1 MRRCAL
7 GAARTACQ
15 NQHDEPSSPFDG
27 CRAVTIHHPLRS
39 VLKVG
44 SNTMVS
50 RLLGFARDVILARLF
65 GAGEM
70 ADAFFVAFRVPN
82 LFRRMFG
89 EGAFSQ
95 SFVPVLGE
103 YRVTR
108 SVEETRTFV
117 ADVAGWLAL
126 TLAVVTLVGILGA
139 SAVVYAIAP
148 GFVDNPDKF
157 HLTVELLRI
166 TFPYLFFVSLVALAG
181 GVLNTYGHFTVPA
194 FTPVFLNLSI
204 IAAALFWAPHLHQ
217 PALAVAWGVFIGGVV
232 QLCFQLP
239 ALKRVGHLH
248 WPRLRRRDPGVNKV
262 LRLMGPAAFGASVAQ
277 INLFLNTI
285 LASLVGANVV
295 SYLYYSDR
303 LVEFP
308 LGVFGVALGTVVL
321 PLLSRQAAERSPQ
334 FPNTLD
340 WALRLTWLIG
350 LPATVGLLILAQ
362 PLLISLFR
370 YGAYTAED
378 ARQSAL
384 SLMGYGL
391 GILPI
396 IAARVLAPAFYAHQ
410 NTRTPVRFGMISIA
424 VNMGVSLML
433 AWPLQQLGLALAT
446 SSAALVNTLLLW
458 QRLRRDGLYQPQP
471 GWPALLLKSAGLAV
485 IMGMILLSLRGD
497 TAFWLSLSFWARLV
511 HVLGL
516 VLLAATVYLTGAWW
530 LDIHELRALYRRGPS
545 RG

>member
-1 MRRCAL
+1 M
-7 GAARTACQ
+7 
-15 NQHDEPSSPFDG
+15 PSSSDDAQSPISLALMSD
-27 CRAVTIHHPLRS
+27 HHPLRS

-82 LFRRMFG
+82 LFRRLFG

-103 YRVTR
+103 YRATR
-108 SVEETRTFV
+108 PASETRAFV

-126 TLAVVTLVGILGA
+126 ALAIVTIVGMLGA

-148 GFVDNPDKF
+148 GFADNPDKF

-166 TFPYLFFVSLVALAG
+166 TFPYLFFISLVALAG

-204 IAAALFWAPHLHQ
+204 IAAAVFWAPHLQQ
-217 PALAVAWGVFIGGVV
+217 PAIAVAWGVLIGGVA
-232 QLCFQLP
+232 QLLFQLP
-239 ALKRVGHLH
+239 ALRRVGYLH
-248 WPRLRRRDPGVNKV
+248 WPRLRRRDPGVRQL

-321 PLLSRQAAERSPQ
+321 PLLSRQAAERSPR
-334 FPNTLD
+334 FPQTLD

-384 SLMGYGL
+384 SLTGYGL

-410 NTRTPVRFGMISIA
+410 NTRTPVRFAMISVA
-424 VNMGVSLML
+424 VNMGISLIL
-433 AWPLQQLGLALAT
+433 AWPLQQLGLALET
-446 SSAALVNTLLLW
+446 STAALVNALMLW
-458 QRLRRDGLYQPQP
+458 RRLRHDGIFQAQP
-471 GWPALLLKSAGLAV
+471 GWRVFLLKTGGLALL
-485 IMGMILLSLRGD
+485 MGIVLLYLRGD
-497 TAFWLSLSFWARLV
+497 TTLWLSLPLWERLLR
-511 HVLGL
+511 VLGL
-516 VLLAATVYLTGAWW
+516 VILAAVLYLMGGWW
-530 LDIHELRALYRRGPS
+530 LGIGELRDLYRRRS
-545 RG
+545 MHV

>member
-1 MRRCAL
+1 M
-7 GAARTACQ
+7 
-15 NQHDEPSSPFDG
+15 SSPS
-27 CRAVTIHHPLRS
+27 PLRS

-82 LFRRMFG
+82 LFRRLFG

-103 YRVTR
+103 YRATR
-108 SVEETRTFV
+108 SIDETQAFV

-126 TLAVVTLVGILGA
+126 ALVIVTIVGILGA

-148 GFVDNPDKF
+148 GFAANPDKF

-166 TFPYLFFVSLVALAG
+166 TFPYLFLVSLVALAG

-204 IAAALFWAPHLHQ
+204 IATAIFWAPHLQQ
-217 PALAVAWGVFIGGVV
+217 PAIAVAWGVLIGGVV
-232 QLCFQLP
+232 QLLFQLP

-248 WPRLRRRDPGVNKV
+248 WPRLRRRDPGVSKL

-277 INLFLNTI
+277 VNLFLNTI

-321 PLLSRQAAERSPQ
+321 PLLSRQATERSPQ
-334 FPNTLD
+334 FPQTLD

-378 ARQSAL
+378 ARQSTL
-384 SLMGYGL
+384 SLIGYGL

-410 NTRTPVRFGMISIA
+410 NTRTPVRFGMISVA
-424 VNMGVSLML
+424 VNMGISLIL

-446 SSAALVNTLLLW
+446 STAALVNAFMLW
-458 QRLRRDGLYQPQP
+458 RRLHRDGLYQAQP
-471 GWPALLLKSAGLAV
+471 GWWVFLLKTAGLALL
-485 IMGMILLSLRGD
+485 MGIVLLWLRGD
-497 TAFWLSLSFWARLV
+497 AALWLSLPLWERLLR
-511 HVLGL
+511 VLGL
-516 VLLAATVYLTGAWW
+516 VVLAAVLYLMGGWW
-530 LDIHELRALYRRGPS
+530 LGIRELGDLYRRKS
-545 RG
+545 SHV

>member
-1 MRRCAL
+1 MSR
-7 GAARTACQ
+7 
-15 NQHDEPSSPFDG
+15 SPL
-27 CRAVTIHHPLRS
+27 HS

-50 RLLGFARDVILARLF
+50 RLLGFVRDVILARLF

-82 LFRRMFG
+82 LFRRLFG

-103 YRVTR
+103 YRTTR
-108 SVEETRTFV
+108 SPAETRAFV
-117 ADVAGWLAL
+117 EDVAGWLAL
-126 TLAVVTLVGILGA
+126 TLAVVT
-139 SAVVYAIAP
+139 VVA
-148 GFVDNPDKF
+148 KF
-157 HLTVELLRI
+157 ALTVELLRI
-166 TFPYLFFVSLVALAG
+166 TFPYLFFISLVALAG
-181 GVLNTYGHFTVPA
+181 GILNTYGRFTVPA

-204 IAAALFWAPHLHQ
+204 IAAALWWAPHLAQ
-217 PALAVAWGVFIGGVV
+217 PAVAVAWGVFAGGIL
-232 QLCFQLP
+232 QILFQLP

-248 WPRLRRRDPGVNKV
+248 WPRLRRRDPGVLKV

-321 PLLSRQAAERSPQ
+321 PMLSRQAAEQSPQ
-334 FPNTLD
+334 FRHTLD

-350 LPATVGLLILAQ
+350 LPATIGLLLLGG

-370 YGAYTAED
+370 YGAYTAHD
-378 ARQSAL
+378 ARESYL
-384 SLMGYGL
+384 SLLGYGL

-396 IAARVLAPAFYAHQ
+396 IAARVLAPAFYARQ
-410 NTRTPVRFGMISIA
+410 NTRTPVKFGMISVATNIFL
-424 VNMGVSLML
+424 SLIL

-446 SSAALVNTLLLW
+446 SLAALVN
-458 QRLRRDGLYQPQP
+458 
-471 GWPALLLKSAGLAV
+471 ALLLGRRLYRDETYRPMPGWALFLAKSSGLALL
-485 IMGMILLSLRGD
+485 MGLLLYHFRGADSL
-497 TAFWLSLSFWARLV
+497 WLALSMGERFLRLG
-511 HVLGL
+511 VLI
-516 VLLAATVYLTGAWW
+516 LLAALLYLAGAW
-530 LDIHELRALYRRGPS
+530 LLGVQEIRELLQRRLPHAG
-545 RG
+545 

>member
-1 MRRCAL
+1 M
-7 GAARTACQ
+7 
-15 NQHDEPSSPFDG
+15 SS
-27 CRAVTIHHPLRS
+27 HHPLRS
-39 VLKVG
+39 VLKIG
-44 SNTMVS
+44 SNTMLS

-65 GAGEM
+65 GAGEI
-70 ADAFFVAFRVPN
+70 ADAFFVAFRIPN
-82 LFRRMFG
+82 LFRRLFG

-103 YRVTR
+103 YRATR
-108 SVEETRTFV
+108 SVEETRAFV
-117 ADVAGWLAL
+117 ADVAGWLTL
-126 TLAVVTLVGILGA
+126 TLAVVTIVGILGA

-148 GFVDNPDKF
+148 GFADSPDKF

-166 TFPYLFFVSLVALAG
+166 TFPYLFFISLVALAG
-181 GVLNTYGHFTVPA
+181 GVLNTYGRFTVPA

-204 IAAALFWAPHLHQ
+204 IAAAVFWAPHLQQ
-217 PALAVAWGVFIGGVV
+217 PAIAVAWGVFIGGVL
-232 QLCFQLP
+232 QLLFQLP
-239 ALKRVGHLH
+239 TLRQVGHLH
-248 WPRLRRRDPGVNKV
+248 WPRLRRRDPGVGKV

-334 FPNTLD
+334 FPKTLD

-378 ARQSAL
+378 AWQSTL

-410 NTRTPVRFGMISIA
+410 NTRTPVRFGMISVA
-424 VNMGVSLML
+424 VNMGISLVL
-433 AWPLQQLGLALAT
+433 AWPLHQLGLAIAT
-446 SSAALVNTLLLW
+446 SCAALVNAFLLW
-458 QRLRRDGLYQPQP
+458 RRLHRDGLYQPQP
-471 GWPALLLKSAGLAV
+471 GWPKLLLKSAGLAV
-485 IMGMILLSLRGD
+485 IMGMVLLFLRGD
-497 TAFWLSLSFWARLV
+497 TALWLSLSLWERLLR
-511 HVLGL
+511 VLSL
-516 VLLAATVYLTGAWW
+516 TLLAATLYLAGAWW
-530 LDIHELRALYRRGPS
+530 LGIHELRDLYRQRSS
-545 RG
+545 RA

>member
-1 MRRCAL
+1 MSR
-7 GAARTACQ
+7 
-15 NQHDEPSSPFDG
+15 SP
-27 CRAVTIHHPLRS
+27 VHS

-50 RLLGFARDVILARLF
+50 RLLGFVRDVILARLF

-82 LFRRMFG
+82 LFRRLFG

-103 YRVTR
+103 YRTTR
-108 SVEETRTFV
+108 SPAETRAFV
-117 ADVAGWLAL
+117 EDVAGWLAL
-126 TLAVVTLVGILGA
+126 TLAVVTVVGMLTA
-139 SAVVYAIAP
+139 SAIVYAIAP
-148 GFVDNPDKF
+148 GFADNPAKF
-157 HLTVELLRI
+157 GLTVELLRI
-166 TFPYLFFVSLVALAG
+166 TFPYLFFISLVALAG
-181 GVLNTYGHFTVPA
+181 GILNTYGRFTVPA

-204 IAAALFWAPHLHQ
+204 IAAALWWAPHLAQ
-217 PALAVAWGVFIGGVV
+217 PAIAVAWGVFAGGIL
-232 QLCFQLP
+232 QILFQLP

-248 WPRLRRRDPGVNKV
+248 WPRLRRRDPGVLKV

-321 PLLSRQAAERSPQ
+321 PMLSRQAAEQSPQ
-334 FPNTLD
+334 FRHTLD

-350 LPATVGLLILAQ
+350 LPATIGLLLLGG

-370 YGAYTAED
+370 YGAYTAHD
-378 ARQSAL
+378 ARESYL
-384 SLMGYGL
+384 SLLGYGL

-396 IAARVLAPAFYAHQ
+396 IAARVLAPAFYARQ
-410 NTRTPVRFGMISIA
+410 NTRTPVKFGMISIA
-424 VNMGVSLML
+424 TNMTLSLIL

-446 SSAALVNTLLLW
+446 SLAALVNAVLLGQRLYRDESYRPMPGWAPFLAKSSGLALLMGLLLYYFRGADSLWLALSMGERFLRLGVLILLATLL
-458 QRLRRDGLYQPQP
+458 Y
-471 GWPALLLKSAGLAV
+471 LA
-485 IMGMILLSLRGD
+485 
-497 TAFWLSLSFWARLV
+497 
-511 HVLGL
+511 
-516 VLLAATVYLTGAWW
+516 GAW
-530 LDIHELRALYRRGPS
+530 LLGVQEIRELLHRRLPHAG
-545 RG
+545 

>member
-1 MRRCAL
+1 MS
-7 GAARTACQ
+7 T
-15 NQHDEPSSPFDG
+15 
-27 CRAVTIHHPLRS
+27 HPLRN

-44 SNTMVS
+44 SNTMLS
-50 RLLGFARDVILARLF
+50 RLLGFARDILLARLF

-82 LFRRMFG
+82 LFRRLFG

-95 SFVPVLGE
+95 SFIPVLGE
-103 YRVTR
+103 YRSQR
-108 SVEETRTFV
+108 SPEETQAFV

-126 TLAVVTLVGILGA
+126 TLAVVTILGMLGA

-148 GFVDNPDKF
+148 GFAANADKF

-166 TFPYLFFVSLVALAG
+166 TFPYLFLISLVALAG

-204 IAAALFWAPHLHQ
+204 IATAIFWAPHLAQ
-217 PALAVAWGVFIGGVV
+217 PAIAVAWGVLIGGVL
-232 QLCFQLP
+232 QLLFQFP
-239 ALKRVGHLH
+239 ALKRLGYLR
-248 WPRLRRRDPGVNKV
+248 WPRLRRRDPGVAKL

-321 PLLSRQAAERSPQ
+321 PLLSRQAAERSVH
-334 FPNTLD
+334 FPETLD

-350 LPATVGLLILAQ
+350 LPATVGLLLLAQ

-370 YGAYTAED
+370 YGAYTAQD
-378 ARQSAL
+378 AWQSSL
-384 SLMGYGL
+384 SLVGYGL

-410 NTRTPVRFGMISIA
+410 NTRTPVRFGMISVAVNIA
-424 VNMGVSLML
+424 VSLIL

-446 SSAALVNTLLLW
+446 TSAAIVNAALLW
-458 QRLRRDGLYQPQP
+458 RRLQRDGLYQMQP
-471 GWPALLLKSAGLAV
+471 GWPIFLLKTSAMAILMGLV
-485 IMGMILLSLRGD
+485 LFWLRGD
-497 TAFWLSLSFWARLV
+497 TALWLTISLWERLLR
-511 HVLGL
+511 VLGL
-516 VLLAATVYLTGAWW
+516 VFLAASIYLGGSWI
-530 LDIHELRALYRRGPS
+530 LGVHELRDITRRRS
-545 RG
+545 HRA